1 MPTPSNNIAPAV
13 DAEAFNCPQCGV
25 FSRQF
30 WYHLRVSEHKTG
42 YGRNVSDPR
51 FRVSYCESCSHP
63 TIWGDD
69 RMIYPA
75 VSPAPMPN
83 PDIPE
88 DIRLDY
94 NEARDIVNTSP
105 RGAAAL
111 LRLAIQKICKLLGQ
125 PGENINADIKALV
138 AKGLPVQV
146 QQALDIVRVVGNEAV
161 HPGTLD
167 LRDDRDTALHLFR
180 LVNFI
185 ADKMITEPKEVA
197 KLYAGLPSDKR
208 AAVDK
213 RDK

>member
-1 MPTPSNNIAPAV
+1 
-13 DAEAFNCPQCGV
+13 
-25 FSRQF
+25 
-30 WYHLRVSEHKTG
+30 
-42 YGRNVSDPR
+42 
-51 FRVSYCESCSHP
+51 
-63 TIWGDD
+63 
-69 RMIYPA
+69 MIYPA